1 MMSRTFTSQKGMCAT
16 SSKLSSQV
24 RGGFTVSRVP
34 TVINSTRR
42 QEAANKRLKK
52 VPSIDDASN
61 QETGVLLAKSPD
73 AINEAKEQVGLNN
86 LNVHNIVVVCKLK
99 KFLYPS
105 NFP

>member
-42 QEAANKRLKK
+42 QDAANKRLKK

-86 LNVHNIVVVCKLK
+86 LVSLII
-99 KFLYPS
+99 
-105 NFP
+105 